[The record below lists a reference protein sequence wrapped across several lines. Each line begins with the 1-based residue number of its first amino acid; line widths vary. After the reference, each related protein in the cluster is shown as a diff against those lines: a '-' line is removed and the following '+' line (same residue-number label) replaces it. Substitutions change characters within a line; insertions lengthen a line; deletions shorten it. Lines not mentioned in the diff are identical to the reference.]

1 MAVVEIAKIQ
11 VRRGDARTQGMP
23 QLDTGELGWAIS
35 GTNPESIV
43 PELFIGNRAT
53 DGAAVTT
60 NTRILTVLD
69 LPNIFSNS
77 ITTSTYFYEGHRSI
91 DINTGAGDADLIRT
105 VKDKLD
111 DFVSLYDFIPKAD
124 LLSLNINFSPILQR
138 AIDELYLNSDKT
150 EFFGRVILK
159 IPAGAYILED
169 PVYIPSYCSLVGEG
183 KDKTVF
189 EFNIDAATACFQ
201 FVGLDSTPGNYVT
214 VNSFDSAASPRHIT
228 ISGMTIRYNSDSVD
242 ADGTLPLMFVD
253 GCLDSM
259 IDDVKFTGLRTSA
272 VTNINHSGIKIRGQ
286 GGITSRNLRI
296 TNCVFQSLYYGV
308 FSDHDIEDT
317 VIDNCRFENLHRGVD
332 YDIASGG
339 THLTGPVR
347 TRFTRNIFHT
357 IYAEAISVGG
367 TVDVYS
373 NHILSQNSYIN
384 VGNNSSYD
392 TPGLGDIG
400 GQVTPVVTFETSGN
414 VSDYDS
420 FDRNVKINS
429 TSTTAAFVIP
439 VAGNTSLIDHR
450 VNNINLSS
458 SAATGNVVKVAHS
471 GVTTNIKLQYQ
482 ITASGITRWGDL
494 TIVCSQ
500 GSIVDVTDNYKYT
513 GTSDTGIIFN
523 GTFDSGNNTII
534 IGYTGNTVTGTLTYQ
549 LNQFY

>member
-23 QLDTGELGWAIS
+23 QLDTGEFGWAIS
-35 GTNPESIV
+35 GTDPESIV
-43 PELFIGNRAT
+43 PELFIGNRVT
-53 DGAAVTT
+53 EGAAVTT

-77 ITTSTYFYEGHRSI
+77 ITTSTYFYEGHRNV
-91 DINTGAGDADLIRT
+91 DINTGAGDSDLIRT

-111 DFVSLYDFIPKAD
+111 DFVSLYDFIPKED
-124 LLSLNINFSPILQR
+124 LLSLDLNFSPILQR
-138 AIDELYLNSDKT
+138 AIDELYLNSDKAET
-150 EFFGRVILK
+150 FGRVILK
-159 IPAGAYILED
+159 IPAGAYNLED
-169 PVYIPSYCSLVGEG
+169 PVYIPSYCSLIGEG
-183 KDKTVF
+183 KDKTVLVF
-189 EFNIDAATACFQ
+189 KTSAAACLQ
-201 FVGLDSTPGNYVT
+201 FVGFDSTPGSYVT
-214 VNSFDSAASPRHIT
+214 VSSFDSAASPRHII
-228 ISGMTIRYNSDSVD
+228 ISGMTIKYDPEA
-242 ADGTLPLMFVD
+242 ADPSGTLPLLFAD

-259 IDDVKFTGLRTSA
+259 IDNVKFLGVRTSS
-272 VTNINHSGIKIRGQ
+272 VTNVNHSGIKIRGQ

-317 VIDNCRFENLHRGVD
+317 VVDNCRFENLHRGVN

-339 THLTGPVR
+339 VHLTGPVR

-357 IYAEAISVGG
+357 IYEEAISVAGS
-367 TVDVYS
+367 TDVYS

-384 VGNNSSYD
+384 VGNGSSYD

-400 GQVTPVVTFETSGN
+400 GQVTSIINFETSGN

-420 FDRNVKINS
+420 FDRNVQINS
-429 TSTTAAFVIP
+429 TTTAAAFIVP
-439 VAGNTSLIDHR
+439 VAGNASLIDHR
-450 VNNINLSS
+450 VNNVAISDS
-458 SAATGNVVKVAHS
+458 SATGSIVKVAHS

-500 GSIVDVTDNYKYT
+500 SSIVDVTDNYKYT

-549 LNQFY
+549 LDQFY

>member
-23 QLDTGELGWAIS
+23 QLDTGEFGWAIS
-35 GTNPESIV
+35 GTNPESV
-43 PELFIGNRAT
+43 APELFIGNKVT
-53 DGAAVTT
+53 EGAAVTT

-77 ITTSTYFYEGHRSI
+77 ITTSTYFYEGHRTI

-111 DFVSLYDFIPKAD
+111 DFVSLYDFIPKED
-124 LLSLNINFSPILQR
+124 LLSISVNFSPILQR
-138 AIDELYLNSDKT
+138 AIDELYLNSDKA
-150 EFFGRVILK
+150 EPFGRVILK
-159 IPAGAYILED
+159 IPAGAYTLED
-169 PVYIPSYCSLVGEG
+169 TVYIPSYCALVGEG
-183 KDKTVF
+183 KDKTIF
-189 EFNIDAATACFQ
+189 EFKNDPATACFQ
-201 FVGLDSTPGNYVT
+201 FVGFDSTPGSYVT
-214 VNSFDSAASPRHIT
+214 ISSFDSAASPRHIT
-228 ISGMTIRYNSDSVD
+228 ISGMTIRYNFDTVD
-242 ADGTLPLMFVD
+242 ANGTLPLMFVD

-259 IDDVKFTGLRTSA
+259 ITDVKFTGVRTSS
-272 VTNINHSGIKIRGQ
+272 VTNVNHSGIKIRGQ

-317 VIDNCRFENLHRGVD
+317 VIDNCRFENLHQGVN

-339 THLTGPVR
+339 VHLTGPVR

-357 IYAEAISVGG
+357 IYEEAISVGG
-367 TVDVYS
+367 TADVYS

-392 TPGLGDIG
+392 ALGLGDIG
-400 GQVTPVVTFETSGN
+400 GQVTPIITFETSGN

-420 FDRNVKINS
+420 FDRNVQINS
-429 TSTTAAFVIP
+429 TTTAAAFVVP
-439 VAGNTSLIDHR
+439 VAGNASLIDHR
-450 VNNINLSS
+450 VNNVAISDSS
-458 SAATGNVVKVAHS
+458 ATGNVVKVAHS

-482 ITASGITRWGDL
+482 ITAAGITRWGDL

-500 GSIVDVTDNYKYT
+500 SSIVDVTDDYKYT

>member
-23 QLDTGELGWAIS
+23 QLDTGEFGWAIS
-35 GTNPESIV
+35 GTDPESVV
-43 PELFIGNRAT
+43 PELFIGNKVT

-77 ITTSTYFYEGHRSI
+77 ITTSTYFYEGHRNV
-91 DINTGAGDADLIRT
+91 DINTGAGDSDLIRT

-124 LLSLNINFSPILQR
+124 LLSLDLNFSPILQR
-138 AIDELYLNSDKT
+138 AIDELYLNSDKAET
-150 EFFGRVILK
+150 FGRVILK
-159 IPAGAYILED
+159 IPAGAYNLED

-183 KDKTVF
+183 KDKTVLVF
-189 EFNIDAATACFQ
+189 KTSAASCLQ
-201 FVGLDSTPGNYVT
+201 FVGFDSTPGSYVT
-214 VNSFDSAASPRHIT
+214 VSSFDSAASPRHIV
-228 ISGMTIRYNSDSVD
+228 ISGMTIKYDPEA
-242 ADGTLPLMFVD
+242 ADPSGTLPLLFAD

-259 IDDVKFTGLRTSA
+259 IDNVKFLGVRTSS
-272 VTNINHSGIKIRGQ
+272 VTNVNHSGIKIRGQ

-317 VIDNCRFENLHRGVD
+317 VIDNCRFENLHRGVN

-339 THLTGPVR
+339 VHLTGPVR
-347 TRFTRNIFHT
+347 TRFTRNTFHT
-357 IYAEAISVGG
+357 IYAEAISIGG
-367 TVDVYS
+367 TVNVYS

-400 GQVTPVVTFETSGN
+400 GQDTPVVTFETSGN

-429 TSTTAAFVIP
+429 TSSTALFVVP
-439 VAGNTSLIDHR
+439 VAGNASLIDHR
-450 VNNINLSS
+450 VKNVNLSDS
-458 SAATGNVVKVAHS
+458 SATGSVVKVAHS

-482 ITASGITRWGDL
+482 VTAAGITRWGDL

-500 GSIVDVTDNYKYT
+500 SSIVDVTDNYKYT
-513 GTSDTGIIFN
+513 GTSDAGIIFN

-534 IGYTGNTVTGTLTYQ
+534 IGYTGNAVTGTLTYQ